1 MQSAF
6 RARAIER
13 ANLPDPEKEILL
25 RALGS
30 PIVVISHRE
39 LDHLNAAI
47 NTLPTA
53 ERVRIDQATEAA
65 MILAMSEA
73 DLGI

>member
-1 MQSAF
+1 MRPAF
-6 RARAIER
+6 STRVIER

-39 LDHLNAAI
+39 LECLNAAI
-47 NTLPTA
+47 NALPTA

>member
-1 MQSAF
+1 MQPAFSA
-6 RARAIER
+6 RVIER
-13 ANLPDPEKEILL
+13 ANLPDPEKGILL

-39 LDHLNAAI
+39 LDRLNAAI
-47 NTLPTA
+47 NALPTA

-65 MILAMSEA
+65 MIVAMSES
-73 DLGI
+73 DMGT